1 MTRVNVAVPGHS
13 YEVLIASGLLA
24 EAGPHLREIW
34 PEKKRVFVVTVP
46 IVRRKWGKTLFA
58 SLKSAGFDSAMLEIP
73 AGETHKRLS
82 TVETLA
88 DKFLKFG
95 AERSA
100 GIIAFGGGVV
110 GDVAGF
116 LASIYMRGVDVIQIP
131 TTVVAQ
137 VDASIGGKTGV
148 NLRSGKNLIG
158 TFHQP
163 KAVLVDPSLLSSL
176 PEREFRSGL
185 YESLK
190 CGVIGNA
197 GLFRRFEESRQQLL
211 KRDPQA
217 LERVITESVELKASI
232 VSADEREGGLRRV
245 LNFGHTIGHALEAE
259 TGFRRLLHGE
269 AVAWGMIAATNIA
282 LAMQKTSSVTAGQI
296 ADAVLGL
303 GSLPELPVRSRK
315 ILARLQADK
324 KTQNG
329 RVHFILPREVGK
341 VEVVDNVPEQAILD
355 AVEEVKRFSRA

>member
-1 MTRVNVAVPGHS
+1 MTRVTVAVPGHS
-13 YEVLIASGLLA
+13 YEVLIGSGLLS
-24 EAGPHLREIW
+24 EAGRHLREIW
-34 PEKKRVFVVTVP
+34 PGKKRIFIVTVP
-46 IVRRKWGKTLFA
+46 IVRRKWAKPLLA
-58 SLKSAGFDSAMLEIP
+58 SLRATSFDAAFLEIP
-73 AGETHKRLS
+73 PGETHKRLA

-88 DKFLKFG
+88 EKLLKLG
-95 AERSA
+95 ADRNA
-100 GIIAFGGGVV
+100 GILAFGGGVV
-110 GDVAGF
+110 GDVTGF
-116 LASIYMRGVDVIQIP
+116 LASIYMRGVDVVQIP

-163 KAVLVDPSLLSSL
+163 KAVLVDPTLLATL

-190 CGVIGNA
+190 CGVIGNPA
-197 GLFRRFEESRQQLL
+197 LFQRFSEHRQQLL
-211 KRDPQA
+211 KRDPQT

-232 VSADEREGGLRRV
+232 VSRDERESGLRRV

-259 TGFRRLLHGE
+259 TGFRSLLHGE

-282 LAMQKTSSVTAGQI
+282 LAVQKTSSITAGQI

-303 GSLPELPVRSRK
+303 GRLPQIKVSSRR
-315 ILARLQADK
+315 ILTRLQSDK

-329 RVHFILPREVGK
+329 RVHFILPREVGN
-341 VEVVDNVPEQAILD
+341 VEVVDDVPDRAVID
-355 AVEEVKRFSRA
+355 AVEEVKRLSRG

>member
-1 MTRVNVAVPGHS
+1 MTRVTVTVPGHS

-24 EAGPHLREIW
+24 EAGSCLREIW
-34 PEKKRVFVVTVP
+34 PGHRRVFVITVP
-46 IVRRKWGKTLFA
+46 VVRRKWGKQLLA
-58 SLKSAGFDSAMLEIP
+58 SLKAAGFDPAVLEILE
-73 AGETHKRLS
+73 GETQKRLS

-88 DKFLKFG
+88 EKLVKLG
-95 AERSA
+95 ADRSA
-100 GIIAFGGGVV
+100 GIIAFGGGVI
-110 GDVAGF
+110 GDIAGF
-116 LASIYMRGVDVIQIP
+116 LASIYMRGIDFVQIP

-163 KAVLVDPSLLSSL
+163 RTVLIDPALLSTL

-190 CGVIGNA
+190 CGVIGNPK
-197 GLFRRFEESRQQLL
+197 LFRRFEENRQQLL

-259 TGFRRLLHGE
+259 TGYRRLLHGE
-269 AVAWGMIAATNIA
+269 AVGWGMIAATNIA
-282 LAMQKTSSVTAGQI
+282 LSMQKTSSVTAGQI
-296 ADAVLGL
+296 ADAVLSL
-303 GSLPELPVRSRK
+303 GPLPKVEVSSRK
-315 ILARLQADK
+315 VLSRTQSDK
-324 KTQNG
+324 KTRNG

-341 VEVVDNVPEQAILD
+341 VEVVDNVPEQAVLE
-355 AVEEVKRFSRA
+355 AVEEVKRLSRS

>member
-1 MTRVNVAVPGHS
+1 MTRVTVAVPGHS

-24 EAGPHLREIW
+24 EAGARLREIW
-34 PEKKRVFVVTVP
+34 PGHKRVFVITVP
-46 IVRRKWGKTLFA
+46 VVRRKWGKQLLA
-58 SLKSAGFDSAMLEIP
+58 SLKLAGFDPSILEIP
-73 AGETHKRLS
+73 EGETHKRLS

-88 DKFLKFG
+88 EKLIKLG
-95 AERSA
+95 ADRNA
-100 GIIAFGGGVV
+100 RIIAFGGGVV

-116 LASIYMRGVDVIQIP
+116 LASIYMRGIDVAQIP

-163 KAVLVDPSLLSSL
+163 RTVLVDPALLSTL

-190 CGVIGNA
+190 CGVIGNPA
-197 GLFRRFEESRQQLL
+197 LFRRFEESRKELS
-211 KRDPQA
+211 KRDPRT

-259 TGFRRLLHGE
+259 TGYRSLLHGE
-269 AVAWGMIAATNIA
+269 AVGWGMIAATSIA
-282 LAMQKTSSVTAGQI
+282 LSMQKTSSVTAGQI
-296 ADAVLGL
+296 ADAVLSL
-303 GSLPELPVRSRK
+303 GRLPKLEVRSRK
-315 ILARLQADK
+315 ILSRLQSDK
-324 KTQNG
+324 KTKNG

-341 VEVVDNVPEQAILD
+341 VEVVDNVPEQAVLE
-355 AVEEVKRFSRA
+355 AVEEVKRLSRS

>member
-1 MTRVNVAVPGHS
+1 MTRVTVTVPGHS

-24 EAGPHLREIW
+24 EAGARLREIW
-34 PEKKRVFVVTVP
+34 PGHRRVFVITVP
-46 IVRRKWGKTLFA
+46 VVRRKWGKQLLA
-58 SLKSAGFDSAMLEIP
+58 PLKSAGFEPSVLEIP
-73 AGETHKRLS
+73 EGETQKRLS

-88 DKFLKFG
+88 EKLIKLG
-95 AERSA
+95 ADRSA
-100 GIIAFGGGVV
+100 GIVAFGGGVV
-110 GDVAGF
+110 GDIAGF
-116 LASIYMRGVDVIQIP
+116 LASIYMRGIDFVQIP

-163 KAVLVDPSLLSSL
+163 RTVLIDPALLSTL

-190 CGVIGNA
+190 CGVIGNPK
-197 GLFRRFEESRQQLL
+197 LFRRFEENRQQLL

-259 TGFRRLLHGE
+259 TGYRRLLHGE
-269 AVAWGMIAATNIA
+269 AVGWGMIAATNIA
-282 LAMQKTSSVTAGQI
+282 LSMQKTSSVTAGQI
-296 ADAVLGL
+296 ADAVLSL
-303 GSLPELPVRSRK
+303 GPLPKVEVSSRK
-315 ILARLQADK
+315 VLSRTQSDK
-324 KTQNG
+324 KTRNG

-341 VEVVDNVPEQAILD
+341 VEVVDNVPEQAVLE
-355 AVEEVKRFSRA
+355 AVEEVKRLSRS